1 MARRRAR
8 FFGASELS
16 DDGARNDESRR
27 LPPYAE
33 DVGPWSQHL
42 GFRHGFV
49 IRHSCFDIR
58 VDVSTPLD
66 MTSNLLEDRRT
77 VWVVAA
83 VSFLLFL
90 IGNLPWQ
97 LDDYDQAK
105 QAYTSFEM
113 IKEGRWFYQQTPH
126 ERVATKPPLVGWVSA
141 GLFAITRSWEVSW
154 RLPSLLVAI
163 ALAGLLFRTASSAYG
178 SIAGLVAL
186 SAFGLNLLS
195 PRLATLV
202 RTDMPLALVIFLIG
216 LLIWQKI
223 ERQEEWK
230 PRDRVY
236 LFLLLTF
243 AMLIK
248 GPIVYAFLLPGIA
261 VFEWWRRRLTPN
273 GCSHGAASPC
283 PGSHAERL
291 DTMRRLQGA
300 WSGRWPWIASLAV
313 FLLWV
318 TGGILFQ
325 PGFFDEVVMREFL
338 GRFGETIHRP
348 QPLYFYLPHV
358 VHKFAPWSI
367 LLIAVAIF
375 DLASRRWRIGTAFRE
390 ISPDTFWLLCWSLGG
405 LIVMSLIPSKRVDR
419 IFPVIPPLCLLLA
432 AQIGNRGPCSH
443 GSVSRV
449 STSVDLDL
457 AGDRSVAAEN
467 WTRRI
472 RHWTA
477 ATVIFAIF
485 FTGSYTTWK
494 IATGYRDHRDALV
507 IFGRNVRREAEARHW
522 RYEVVSTKDEGLL
535 LYLEKTHY
543 IKPDGAVA
551 EWNAG
556 NLDALVACTEKASGL
571 MGQLRGATVSPL
583 KPDERKKERGTDYI
597 LVTR

>member
-1 MARRRAR
+1 
-8 FFGASELS
+8 
-16 DDGARNDESRR
+16 
-27 LPPYAE
+27 
-33 DVGPWSQHL
+33 
-42 GFRHGFV
+42 
-49 IRHSCFDIR
+49 
-58 VDVSTPLD
+58 

-77 VWVVAA
+77 VWAVAA

-105 QAYTSFEM
+105 QAYTSFRM

-126 ERVATKPPLVGWVSA
+126 ERAATKPPLVGWVSA

-154 RLPSLLVAI
+154 RLPSLLAAI
-163 ALAGLLFRTASSAYG
+163 ALAVLLFRTASSAYG

-186 SAFGLNLLS
+186 SAFGLNLLT

-202 RTDMPLALVIFLIG
+202 RTDMPLAFVIFLIG

-236 LFLLLTF
+236 LFLLLTI
-243 AMLIK
+243 AMLTK
-248 GPIVYAFLLPGIA
+248 GPIVYAFLLPGIG
-261 VFEWWRRRLTPN
+261 VFEWWRRRLAPN

-291 DTMRRLQGA
+291 DTARRLQGA
-300 WSGRWPWIASLAV
+300 WCGWWPWIASLAV

-325 PGFFDEVVMREFL
+325 PGFFDEVVIREFL

-348 QPLYFYLPHV
+348 QPLYFYLPHL

-367 LLIAVAIF
+367 LLIAIAIF
-375 DLASRRWRIGTAFRE
+375 DLASRRWRIGTAFRDM
-390 ISPDTFWLLCWSLGG
+390 SPDTFWLLCWSLGG

-419 IFPVIPPLCLLLA
+419 IFPVIPPLCLLLSSQVSVGVDALSREDGPSRAGFA
-432 AQIGNRGPCSH
+432 ARRSYLAIGL
-443 GSVSRV
+443 V
-449 STSVDLDL
+449 
-457 AGDRSVAAEN
+457 
-467 WTRRI
+467 
-472 RHWTA
+472 
-477 ATVIFAIF
+477 FAIF

-494 IATGYRDHRDALV
+494 VVTGYRCHRDALA
-507 IFGRNVRREAEARHW
+507 IFGRDVRREAETRHW
-522 RYEVVSTKDEGLL
+522 RYEVVSAKDEGLL
-535 LYLEKTHY
+535 LYLQKTNY
-543 IKPDGAVA
+543 IEPDRAVA
-551 EWNAG
+551 KWNAG
-556 NLDALVACTEKASGL
+556 NLDALVASMEKASGL
-571 MGQLRGATVSPL
+571 MGQLRGATASPL
-583 KPDERKKERGTDYI
+583 KPDERKKEQGTSYVLI
-597 LVTR
+597 TR